1 MFARGI
7 PRTLNKIAIRGYGYV
22 CPRDTK
28 NHKQDSH
35 KRLWLFARGIQRTIN
50 KIAIRGYG
58 CLPEGY
64 QEPQTR

>member
-35 KRLWLFARGIQRTIN
+35 KRLWL
-50 KIAIRGYG
+50 
-58 CLPEGY
+58 CLTEGY
-64 QEPQTR
+64 KEP